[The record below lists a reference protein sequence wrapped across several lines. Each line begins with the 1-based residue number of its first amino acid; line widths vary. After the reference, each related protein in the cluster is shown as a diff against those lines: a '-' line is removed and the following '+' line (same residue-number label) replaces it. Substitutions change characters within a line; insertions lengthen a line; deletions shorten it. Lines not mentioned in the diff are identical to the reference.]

1 MSSGPSFSEAAPRCG
16 ASGDA
21 PVRPRPGASPAVR
34 GFAVAVLVLGA
45 LLIVASIFADQL
57 NLIGGGVGFGWKQL
71 IGAIVG
77 LVLLLLGLAWLLQPP
92 LGRDVDESLE
102 Q

>member
-1 MSSGPSFSEAAPRCG
+1 MI
-16 ASGDA
+16 
-21 PVRPRPGASPAVR
+21 PRPGSSPAAR
-34 GFAVAVLVLGA
+34 IFAGAVLLLGA
-45 LLIVASIFADQL
+45 LVTLASVFADNL

-92 LGRDVDESLE
+92 LGRDIDESLE
-102 Q
+102 